1 VTAAPGRRVLRVGIV
16 GAGGIGRIHA
26 EHLRSLEGVRVT
38 AVLDADEVRADHLA
52 DACGGTSV
60 SDLEALFGETDAIYV
75 CSPPTFHRDHV
86 VAAASAGKHVFCEK
100 PLATTLEDG
109 RAIVEAMAAAPGHAM
124 VGFNN
129 RFRPA
134 FRRWRELIRDEL
146 GVPRSGWIARLAPS
160 TPERDTNWRTTAG
173 LLCGITVESAAH
185 DVDTIR
191 WALGEVGSVSAT
203 TSSSMPDL
211 EGYDDALHAVLR
223 LDVGVPVSLL
233 IDWSSTISMSS
244 RGVVGSG
251 GTVHLAGP
259 DMWTISELRWAPTNG
274 PELVELIDGTQGAD
288 LGYRAETEH
297 FIRCLVEDRPPAV
310 TIDDG
315 FAALEVSL
323 AMRTAAAEGNT
334 VRIRAA

>member
-1 VTAAPGRRVLRVGIV
+1 MTAAGRDVLRVGIV

-26 EHLRSLEGVRVT
+26 EHVRSVEGVRVT
-38 AVLDADEVRADHLA
+38 AVSDVDERRADDLA
-52 DACGGTSV
+52 VSCGGKSV
-60 SDLEALFGETDAIYV
+60 RDFEALLDETDAIYV

-100 PLATTLEDG
+100 PLATTLQDG
-109 RAIVEAMAAAPGHAM
+109 RAIVEAMAAAQGHAM

-134 FRRWRELIRDEL
+134 FRRWRELMRDEL
-146 GVPRSGWIARLAPS
+146 GAPRSGLIVRLAPS
-160 TPERDTNWRTTAG
+160 TPARDANWRTTAG
-173 LLCGITVESAAH
+173 LSCGITIESAAH

-191 WALGEVGSVSAT
+191 WALGEVGSVSAA

-223 LDVGVPVSLL
+223 LDVGAPVSLV

-251 GTVHLAGP
+251 GTVALAGP
-259 DMWTISELRWAPTNG
+259 DMWTISELRWAPTDG
-274 PELVELIDGTQGAD
+274 PELVEPIDKAEGAD
-288 LGYRAETEH
+288 LGYLAETEH
-297 FIRCLVEDRPPAV
+297 FITSLMDDRPPAV

-323 AMRTAAAEGNT
+323 AMRQAAADGIT
-334 VRIRAA
+334 ARVRDA